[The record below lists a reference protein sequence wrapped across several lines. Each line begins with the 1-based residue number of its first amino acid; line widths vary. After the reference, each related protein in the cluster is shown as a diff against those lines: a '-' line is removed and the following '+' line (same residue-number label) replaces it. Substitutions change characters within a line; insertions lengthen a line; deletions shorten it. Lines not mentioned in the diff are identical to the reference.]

1 MHALSNS
8 MIMSRAEKPSPHSS
22 PRLLRRSQT
31 PSVGSLS
38 SSVSQQSDI
47 YTAQLPP
54 SSAVTNQQH
63 HHHQLPSAPSMQ
75 SINGTQS
82 TASSSVTTA
91 TSHSFNGSNSS
102 NNSTNSI
109 SISNKTPTATSSSGK
124 TSAAQPNRMSAPTGG
139 SSGNS
144 APQPIN
150 KVLNKALSAD
160 LHDLHDQI
168 APPLPPRKSSPSLE
182 NAINRQLKPQ
192 VAPQPPQH
200 QQSSHVT
207 SSISANGASA
217 AAISRSSENITFCE
231 FDVPKSVAPPIPKH
245 NVVSPPLPIKMG
257 HNNNNSHIAA
267 TVSCSSTETAADE
280 LRILELAADDMDK
293 VIVGPAETISGIIDT
308 RPIEHRHPSATIMT
322 SVSLDKDNGSHTTDN
337 TNNVYHLKTNA
348 QNHIRHQ
355 SFPNSNSAS
364 ILPLSAVSAASG
376 NGAANVANLLNRPIP
391 SKSATTP
398 HFGVDGLG
406 GTSVAAVTSS
416 RRSDPNGSCNLSG
429 GSSSI
434 VGSVLNPLLYENVT
448 INNQDCNVPYEN
460 INLEYIARLMKE
472 GYSKENVVSAL
483 GISRNNIEMACDIL
497 HEFVSKK
504 GT

>member
-1 MHALSNS
+1 

-22 PRLLRRSQT
+22 PRLSRRSQT

-54 SSAVTNQQH
+54 SASATQQH

-75 SINGTQS
+75 SINGTQPS
-82 TASSSVTTA
+82 ATSSVTTT
-91 TSHSFNGSNSS
+91 TSHSFNGSSCNSS
-102 NNSTNSI
+102 NNSSNSI
-109 SISNKTPTATSSSGK
+109 SSNKTPTASSSSGK
-124 TSAAQPNRMSAPTGG
+124 SNASSTAQPNRMSAPTGG

-182 NAINRQLKPQ
+182 NAVNRQLKPQ

-200 QQSSHVT
+200 QQSSAVHVT
-207 SSISANGASA
+207 SSLCNLSANGATSA
-217 AAISRSSENITFCE
+217 ALSRSSENITFCE

-257 HNNNNSHIAA
+257 HNNNNNHSAA
-267 TVSCSSTETAADE
+267 MVSCSSIESAADE
-280 LRILELAADDMDK
+280 LRIIDLVADDMDK

-308 RPIEHRHPSATIMT
+308 RPIEHRHPAATIMT

-364 ILPLSAVSAASG
+364 ILPLSAVSAVSG
-376 NGAANVANLLNRPIP
+376 NGAVNVANLLNRPLP
-391 SKSATTP
+391 AKSATTP
-398 HFGVDGLG
+398 HFGIDGLG
-406 GTSVAAVTSS
+406 GTNVAAVTSS

-429 GSSSI
+429 GSNNGGAVI
-434 VGSVLNPLLYENVT
+434 NPLLYENVT

>member
-1 MHALSNS
+1 
-8 MIMSRAEKPSPHSS
+8 MSRAEKPSPHSS
-22 PRLLRRSQT
+22 PRLSRRSQT
-31 PSVGSLS
+31 PSFGSLS

-54 SSAVTNQQH
+54 SATATQQH

-75 SINGTQS
+75 SITGTQF

-91 TSHSFNGSNSS
+91 TANSFNGSSCNSNNNSS
-102 NNSTNSI
+102 NSI
-109 SISNKTPTATSSSGK
+109 SSNKIPTATSSSGK
-124 TSAAQPNRMSAPTGG
+124 SSASSASQPNRMSAPTGG

-182 NAINRQLKPQ
+182 NAVNRQLKPQ
-192 VAPQPPQH
+192 VAPEPPQH
-200 QQSSHVT
+200 QQSSTTHV
-207 SSISANGASA
+207 SSSLCNLSANGATA
-217 AAISRSSENITFCE
+217 AALSRSSENITFCE

-257 HNNNNSHIAA
+257 HNNNNNHSTAI
-267 TVSCSSTETAADE
+267 VSCSSIETAADE
-280 LRILELAADDMDK
+280 LQILDLGVDDMDK

-364 ILPLSAVSAASG
+364 ILPLSAVSG
-376 NGAANVANLLNRPIP
+376 NGAVNVANLLNRPLP

-429 GSSSI
+429 GSSI
-434 VGSVLNPLLYENVT
+434 CGSVINPLLYENVT